1 MRQHIIDAIADAWNI
16 RPTSVLKLAG
26 SPVCGAR
33 WLCRSRP
40 GDRAYETPLLAN
52 THVISL
58 MLSSF
63 SGECLLDGRDFFTGK
78 VPTHRLRVPPSGH
91 AIARDISRDALQAL
105 GNTGSLAVT
114 AYRRTPP
121 IFPFIPTMLRRDID
135 ARDSR

>member
-1 MRQHIIDAIADAWNI
+1 MIDAIADAWNI
-16 RPTSVLKLAG
+16 RPTSVLKPAG

-33 WLCRSRP
+33 RLCRSRP

-52 THVISL
+52 THVIL
-58 MLSSF
+58 LRLHSF

-105 GNTGSLAVT
+105 GTPAVSRSRHT
-114 AYRRTPP
+114 AARPP
-121 IFPFIPTMLRRDID
+121 YSPSFRPC
-135 ARDSR
+135 